1 MRQAVVIVHG
11 IGEQR
16 PMSTLRAFVKAV
28 IPEPAVEGCARYHNK
43 PDRLSETFELRRLQ
57 GLSSRRAPTT
67 DYYEFYWAYHSEGT
81 RFAHI
86 LTWLRTLLLRTP
98 GQVPERLLPT
108 WLLAWCLIAT
118 AAILWLA
125 NPSAEMSIPS
135 IPGIPERWTLPLATL
150 LLIPLSQ
157 YLALHYIGDAARYLD
172 PAPGNIALRQKIRA
186 DGVQLLRKLH
196 AEGKY
201 NRIVLVGHSLG
212 SVIAYDILRQ
222 YWVDVHQQHRSPA
235 TLRQPELKACE
246 QLGKA
251 LGAEPS
257 AADLT
262 AYRKAQRELWKE
274 QRGLGNPWL
283 VTDLVTLGSPL
294 AHARLLLAKGEN
306 DLRERMKEM
315 ELPTCPPQ
323 LDNNTHHYDLK
334 YAVQGSPRSI
344 HVLTHSA
351 LFACTRWT
359 NIYFPGD
366 LVGGPMAPVFGAGIE
381 DVRVE
386 GGGLVGRLPLSH
398 TRYWHK
404 ENGDGPAE
412 RALMAALDLQSRD
425 WLV

>member
-28 IPEPAVEGCARYHNK
+28 IPEPAVEGRARYHNK

-172 PAPGNIALRQKIRA
+172 PAALRGVDDERPAFEGDTRQPARHQPDLVADQHERSEIEMPGPYEAVAQRRTRRQRQRRLGNI
-186 DGVQLLRKLH
+186 V
-196 AEGKY
+196 
-201 NRIVLVGHSLG
+201 
-212 SVIAYDILRQ
+212 
-222 YWVDVHQQHRSPA
+222 
-235 TLRQPELKACE
+235 
-246 QLGKA
+246 
-251 LGAEPS
+251 
-257 AADLT
+257 
-262 AYRKAQRELWKE
+262 
-274 QRGLGNPWL
+274 
-283 VTDLVTLGSPL
+283 
-294 AHARLLLAKGEN
+294 
-306 DLRERMKEM
+306 
-315 ELPTCPPQ
+315 
-323 LDNNTHHYDLK
+323 
-334 YAVQGSPRSI
+334 
-344 HVLTHSA
+344 
-351 LFACTRWT
+351 
-359 NIYFPGD
+359 
-366 LVGGPMAPVFGAGIE
+366 
-381 DVRVE
+381 
-386 GGGLVGRLPLSH
+386 
-398 TRYWHK
+398 
-404 ENGDGPAE
+404 
-412 RALMAALDLQSRD
+412 
-425 WLV
+425 